1 MKIIIDSILAEKNK
15 TRYWL
20 SKQTD
25 ISPNN
30 IAKLCNNKTKSISFE
45 VIDKICSV
53 LDCTPN
59 DILENEKIL

>member
-1 MKIIIDSILAEKNK
+1 MIDSILAEKNK

-20 SKQTD
+20 SKKTD

-30 IAKLCNNKTKSISFE
+30 IAKLCNNNTKSISFE
-45 VIDKICSV
+45 IIDKLCSV

-59 DILENEKIL
+59 DIFENEKIL